1 MMNQPGPLSA
11 FDRHLH
17 REGTFYRSYE
27 KMGAHLV
34 TRDGVEGTTFAVWA
48 PSAKAVSVIGDFNHW
63 DPHAHP
69 MRFDHDTGTWEIFI
83 PWKLHGAHYRYR
95 ILSHHNN
102 FQTEKSDPYGF
113 LYEMRPA
120 TASRVWNIE
129 GHPWGDAAWMASR
142 KARHALDAPISIYEV
157 HLGSWMRV
165 PHEGDRWMTYGE
177 IAPRLAEYCGRM
189 GYTHV
194 ELLPITEH
202 PLDESWGYQVAGHFA
217 PTSRHGTPGDFM
229 HFVDVLH
236 QAGIGVI
243 LDWVPAH
250 FPKDTHALGFFD
262 GTHLYEHA
270 DPRKG
275 EHQDWGT
282 FIFNYGRTEVAN
294 YLIANAL
301 FWLDKYHIDG
311 LRVDAVA
318 SMLYLDYSRKNGEWV
333 PNAFGGRE
341 NLEAIA
347 FLQRL
352 NSVLYGEYPDILTI
366 AEEST
371 SWPRVSRPTY
381 IGGLGFGYKWDMGWM
396 HDMLHYMAK
405 DPIHRRF
412 HHAKLTFRAMY
423 MASENFMLSLSHDE
437 VVHGKGSLLRKM
449 PGDDWQKRANLRL
462 LLGAMIAQPGKKLLF
477 MGGDFGQWN
486 EWRFAR
492 SLDWHLLESPGHAGI
507 NLWMR
512 DLNHFYRDT
521 PAMHRRDADPAR
533 GFEWIDCN
541 DSDQSIISF
550 IRQDGEGGIVLCAFN
565 FTPVPRPYY
574 RIGAPRGGHWR
585 EALNSDAAVYGGS
598 GMGNLGGCEAHPD
611 PFNGRPHSLY
621 VTLPPLGAVF
631 LRSEGPIP

>member
-1 MMNQPGPLSA
+1 MTQEGLLSN
-11 FDRHLH
+11 FDRYLH

-27 KMGAHLV
+27 KMGAHLI
-34 TRDGVEGTTFAVWA
+34 TRDGVEGTAFTVWA
-48 PSAKAVSVIGDFNHW
+48 PSAKSVSVIGDFNHW
-63 DPHAHP
+63 DPNAHP
-69 MRFDHDTGTWEIFI
+69 MHFTQETGTWEVFV

-95 ILSHHNN
+95 IQSRFND
-102 FQTEKSDPYGF
+102 FFTEKSDPYGF

-120 TASRVWNIE
+120 TASRVWHID
-129 GHPWGDAAWMASR
+129 GYPWGDSEWMKTRRSR
-142 KARHALDAPISIYEV
+142 HTLNAPVSIYEV

-165 PHEGDRWMTYGE
+165 PEENNRWMTYAE
-177 IAPRLAEYCGRM
+177 IAPKLAEYAKNM

-202 PLDESWGYQVAGHFA
+202 PLDESWGYQVAGYFA
-217 PTSRHGTPGDFM
+217 PTSRFGTPGDFM
-229 HFVDVLH
+229 YFVDVLH
-236 QAGIGVI
+236 RAGIGVI

-275 EHQDWGT
+275 QHQDWGT

-318 SMLYLDYSRKNGEWV
+318 SMLYLDYSRKHGEWV

-352 NSVLYGEYPDILTI
+352 NTVLYGEYPDIMTM

-396 HDMLHYMAK
+396 HDMLQYMKK
-405 DPIHRRF
+405 DPVHRRY
-412 HHAKLTFRAMY
+412 HQDKLTFRGLY
-423 MASENFMLSLSHDE
+423 MNAENFVLALSHDE
-437 VVHGKGSLLRKM
+437 VVHGKGSLIAKM
-449 PGDDWQKRANLRL
+449 PGDEWQKRANLRL
-462 LLGAMIAQPGKKLLF
+462 LLGSMFAQTGKKLLF
-477 MGGDFGQWN
+477 MGADIGQYAEWDFK
-486 EWRFAR
+486 R
-492 SLDWHLLESPGHAGI
+492 SLDWHLLEWPGHAGI
-507 NLWMR
+507 NRWVQ
-512 DLNHFYRDT
+512 DLNAFYRDC
-521 PAMHRRDADPAR
+521 PAMHRLDADPAR

-541 DSDQSIISF
+541 DSAQSIISF
-550 IRQDGEGGIVLCAFN
+550 LRKNEDESDLVLVAFN

-574 RIGAPRGGHWR
+574 RIGVPRGGFWK
-585 EALNSDAAVYGGS
+585 EVLNSDAEIYGGS
-598 GMGNLGGCEAHPD
+598 GMGNLGGLEAYPEE
-611 PFNGRPHSLY
+611 FNGRPHSAY
-621 VTLPPLGAVF
+621 VTLPPLSVVF
-631 LRSEGPIP
+631 LRWTAG